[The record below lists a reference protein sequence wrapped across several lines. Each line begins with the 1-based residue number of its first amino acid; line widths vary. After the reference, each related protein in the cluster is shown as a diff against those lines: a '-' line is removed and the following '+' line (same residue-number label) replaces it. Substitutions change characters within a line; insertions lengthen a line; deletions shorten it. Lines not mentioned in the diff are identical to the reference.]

1 MLIDYLQSETLRIL
15 GLEAGDII
23 DPDKPLMDLGLDSL
37 MAVEM
42 RNALSSAIGQNLSAT
57 LLFDYPTL
65 ESVGNFLLA
74 LIGLLPNTQEA
85 LLESDT
91 GTDENQPSTDDLLR
105 WIETMPD
112 DEIDRRMNEK
122 D

>member
-1 MLIDYLQSETLRIL
+1 MVIDHLHNETLRIL
-15 GLEAGDII
+15 GLDAGDRI

-42 RNALSSAIGQNLSAT
+42 RNALSSAIGQNLPAT

-65 ESVGNFLLA
+65 ETICSFLLA
-74 LIGLLPNTQEA
+74 LIGLLPDTQA
-85 LLESDT
+85 TPPAPES
-91 GTDENQPSTDDLLR
+91 GADENQTSTDDLLR

-112 DEIDRRMNEK
+112 DEIDRRMNKK